1 MDLDFLVS
9 PSYQG
14 ETSETNSLRLRA
26 ETEMDLKVWKRD
38 VIEVLKDS
46 PSKDR
51 KFLRWKVYEGERRYG
66 ILNRS
71 ILVEEGELEVL
82 PEVSL

>member
-1 MDLDFLVS
+1 M
-9 PSYQG
+9 G
-14 ETSETNSLRLRA
+14 
-26 ETEMDLKVWKRD
+26 LKVWKRD
-38 VIEVLKDS
+38 VIKVLKDC

-66 ILNRS
+66 VLRK